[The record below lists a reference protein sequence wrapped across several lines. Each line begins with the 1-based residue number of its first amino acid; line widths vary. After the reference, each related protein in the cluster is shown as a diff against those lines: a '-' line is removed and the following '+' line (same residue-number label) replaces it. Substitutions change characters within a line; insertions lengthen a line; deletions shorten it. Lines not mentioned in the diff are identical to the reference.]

1 MNKVPGFAAP
11 YPSSQRCEATGN
23 SSQALMF
30 LAADN
35 YTGELAKTSK
45 AGWLS
50 MALPSSLKMAVLSE

>member
-1 MNKVPGFAAP
+1 MNKVPGFAALRGGIK
-11 YPSSQRCEATGN
+11 RCEATGN

-50 MALPSSLKMAVLSE
+50 MALPSSLKIAVLSE